1 METAEKKINLKTVA
15 MISKN
20 NIASFLLSLLTVIS
34 LTGCSDDSTDNENQN
49 STGDYWPTSV
59 DNNWVYTQDTDE
71 ISIKIIG
78 TEDVN
83 GSKYYGFN
91 QLDIFGNATGD
102 AVHNGQPF
110 SIKKN
115 KGDYYIKVGEKN
127 TNVGGV
133 TTKIT
138 EYEFLFFKD
147 YLDVNQ
153 TWTGTYNYIKSNKA
167 SFLPIQLTEGTYT
180 GEILEKGISLTVN
193 GTVFKD
199 VIKFRFTQSIDD
211 VTLNVWPAWDY
222 SSDYWIAKNVGIIKF
237 SSNAYSGKISEHKS
251 HIVK

>member
-1 METAEKKINLKTVA
+1 
-15 MISKN
+15 MISKKK
-20 NIASFLLSLLTVIS
+20 NIALFLFSLLMVIS
-34 LTGCSDDSTDNENQN
+34 LTGCSDDSTGNENQN
-49 STGDYWPTSV
+49 LTGDYWPTSV
-59 DNNWVYTQDTDE
+59 NNAWVYTGGTDE

-91 QLDIFGNATGD
+91 QLDIFGGATEV
-102 AVHNGQPF
+102 AVHNGQSF

-115 KGDYYIKVGEKN
+115 KGDYYIKVDEKN
-127 TNVGGV
+127 TTIDGV
-133 TTKIT
+133 SSKIT
-138 EYEFLFFKD
+138 GYEFLFFKD

-193 GTVFKD
+193 GTVFKN

-222 SSDYWIAKNVGIIKF
+222 SSDYWIAKDVGIIKF
-237 SSNAYSGKISEHKS
+237 SSNTYNGKISEHKS
-251 HIVK
+251 HKVK